1 MRWQD
6 VVDIALVSYILLRF
20 YVLFRGTAVFRGIA
34 GLAFL
39 WIFQRIPHA
48 LGLVVTSWAVQG
60 IITVA
65 AFIIIVVYRN
75 ELRSVFQA
83 KNFKNFLWGFPH
95 KSGKTPIEIISKS
108 AFELARKRIGALIVF
123 PGKNDLEDVVQS
135 GIPWQG
141 LVTPEMISSI
151 FWHDNPVHD
160 GAAIVQGNRITEV
173 GVILPLSRR
182 QDLPSYYGT
191 RHRAAAGLAEATDAL
206 VLIISEEREK
216 VVVAKGSNFQEVK
229 SVDELEDL
237 LREHVGE
244 TTIPMSR
251 RVNDNIRYGIAA
263 LVSILFVTTVW
274 FSFTKGLDT
283 LIALDIPVEYVNRD
297 PSMEIVDA
305 SVNTVSLQL
314 GGSGALIKSIR
325 PDQVRLKLDL
335 SQAVVGPNTYT
346 INQEEVTLPPGVI
359 LKMVKPKTVEVTLDV
374 LAQKELPVQVDWVGE
389 LPRQL
394 IMESVQLK
402 PEIVTLVGPNQ
413 ILKNILTAYTQKVT
427 LDKIFESGTLTVGLA
442 LNHPSL
448 KVAPN
453 SKDKIEVSYVVKE
466 RSGWSWGP

>member
-6 VVDIALVSYILLRF
+6 VLDIALVSYILLRF

-34 GLAFL
+34 GLALL

-95 KSGKTPIEIISKS
+95 KSGKTPVEIIARS

-141 LVTPEMISSI
+141 LITPEMITSI

-182 QDLPSYYGT
+182 QDLPSNYGT

-206 VLIISEEREK
+206 ILIVSEEREK
-216 VVVAKGSNFQEVK
+216 VVVAKDSKLREIK
-229 SVDELEDL
+229 KVDELENL

-244 TTIPMSR
+244 TAKPINR
-251 RVNDNIRYGIAA
+251 RLNDNFRYGIAA
-263 LVSILFVTTVW
+263 LVSVLFVTTVW

-283 LIALDIPVEYVNRD
+283 LIALDVPVEYMNRD
-297 PSMEIVDA
+297 PNMEIVDA

-314 GGSGALIKSIR
+314 GGSGPLIKSIR
-325 PDQVRLKLDL
+325 PEQVRLRLDL
-335 SQAVVGPNTYT
+335 SKAVVGPNAYT
-346 INQEEVTLPPGVI
+346 INQDEVTLPPGVI
-359 LKMVKPKTVEVTLDV
+359 LKMVKPKVVEVTLDV
-374 LAQKELPVQVDWVGE
+374 LTQKELPVQVNWVGE
-389 LPRQL
+389 LSRQL
-394 IMESVQLK
+394 ILESVQLK
-402 PEIVTLVGPNQ
+402 PETVTIVGPNQ
-413 ILKNILTAYTQKVT
+413 ILKDISTIYTQKVP

-442 LNHPSL
+442 LTHPSL

-453 SKDKIEVSYVVKE
+453 SKDKIDISYVIKE
-466 RSGWSWGP
+466 RAGWSWID

>member
-6 VVDIALVSYILLRF
+6 VLDIVLVSYILLRF
-20 YVLFRGTAVFRGIA
+20 YVLFRGTAVFRGIT

-39 WIFQRIPHA
+39 WIFQRVPHS

-75 ELRSVFQA
+75 ELRSVLQA
-83 KNFKNFLWGFPH
+83 KNFKNILWGFSH
-95 KSGKTPIEIISKS
+95 KSGKTPIEIISKCT
-108 AFELARKRIGALIVF
+108 FELARKRTGALIVL
-123 PGKNDLEDVVQS
+123 PGKNDLEDVVQN

-141 LVTPEMISSI
+141 LVTHEMIASI
-151 FWHDNPVHD
+151 FWRDNPVHD
-160 GAAIVQGNRITEV
+160 GAAIVKGDRITEV

-206 VLIISEEREK
+206 VLVVSEERES
-216 VVVAKGSNFQEVK
+216 VVVAKGSKLREAKNVNT
-229 SVDELEDL
+229 LEHL

-244 TTIPMSR
+244 TAKPISK

-263 LVSILFVTTVW
+263 LVSILFVTGVW

-283 LIALDIPVEYVNRD
+283 LITLEVPVEYMNRD
-297 PSMEIVDA
+297 PGMEIVNA
-305 SVNTVSLQL
+305 SVNTVALQL
-314 GGSGALIKSIR
+314 GGSGPLIKSVR
-325 PDQVRLKLDL
+325 PEQVQIKLDL
-335 SQAVVGPNTYT
+335 SKAVIGPNTYT
-346 INQEEVTLPPGVI
+346 ITQNDVTLPPGVY
-359 LKMVKPKTVEVTLDV
+359 LKTVKPTTVEVTLDV
-374 LAQKELPVQVDWVGE
+374 LTKKELPVQVDWVGE
-389 LPRQL
+389 LPRYL

-402 PEIVTLVGPNQ
+402 PEKVMIVGPNQ
-413 ILKNILTAYTQKVT
+413 ILRDISTAYTQKVP
-427 LDKIFESGTLTVGLA
+427 LDNIFESGSLTIGLA
-442 LNHPSL
+442 LNHPPL

-453 SKDKIEVSYVVKE
+453 SKDKIEVSFKIRE
-466 RSGWSWGP
+466 RSGWNWAE